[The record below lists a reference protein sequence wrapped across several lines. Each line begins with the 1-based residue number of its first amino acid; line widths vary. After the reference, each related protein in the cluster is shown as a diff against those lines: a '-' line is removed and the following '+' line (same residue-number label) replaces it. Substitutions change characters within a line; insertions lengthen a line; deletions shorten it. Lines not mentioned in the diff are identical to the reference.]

1 MQLTTAGTY
10 KDTIKNQLDCDS
22 IIYILNL
29 EYLPDVVFVE
39 EDTLLCYGATCEWRG
54 LQLTTEGTYNDTV
67 KNQLDCDS
75 LIYILNLKYLPDV
88 QYIEEDTLLCHGV
101 TCEWRNLQ
109 FITAGT
115 YNDTV
120 KNQLDCDSLI
130 YTLHLEYL
138 PQVQHFITDTFLC
151 YGEVCDWRGTT
162 YTESIIDHD
171 TIRNILGCD
180 SLIYTLN
187 LTINHEIPITHVID
201 TMAGAEY
208 HWNDQIYT
216 YGGDYT
222 VTLSAITGCDSV
234 VTLHLLD
241 NPAAIDSILV
251 AEQCAGSGTY
261 DVKIQ
266 TQGFIEKIALRYSP
280 LAQAAGL
287 RDTVVAFSSTKDT
300 YTIYYDS
307 VRAGVHEV
315 TAVGLFHGV
324 EVATYTFDLTYLYP
338 NTIFEQRYNDLIA
351 VLTHDYNG
359 GYDFAAF
366 QWYKDG
372 VMLQGETH
380 SYLNQQLTFD
390 SEYSVLL
397 TTTDG
402 LQMMSCPIFAE
413 DKADLSVYPT
423 LTKVGGSVICRM
435 TQPMQLCIYHSSGEL
450 IREYNLEKGKNEI
463 YMPSV
468 SGVYMLLFISNN
480 RIERS
485 VKVIVQ

>member
-1 MQLTTAGTY
+1 
-10 KDTIKNQLDCDS
+10 
-22 IIYILNL
+22 
-29 EYLPDVVFVE
+29 
-39 EDTLLCYGATCEWRG
+39 
-54 LQLTTEGTYNDTV
+54 
-67 KNQLDCDS
+67 
-75 LIYILNLKYLPDV
+75 
-88 QYIEEDTLLCHGV
+88 
-101 TCEWRNLQ
+101 
-109 FITAGT
+109 
-115 YNDTV
+115 
-120 KNQLDCDSLI
+120 
-130 YTLHLEYL
+130 
-138 PQVQHFITDTFLC
+138 
-151 YGEVCDWRGTT
+151 
-162 YTESIIDHD
+162 
-171 TIRNILGCD
+171 
-180 SLIYTLN
+180 
-187 LTINHEIPITHVID
+187 VID

-241 NPAAIDSILV
+241 NPAAIDSMLV

-287 RDTVVAFSSTKDT
+287 RDTVIAFSSTKDT

-324 EVATYTFDLTYLYP
+324 EVATYTFTLTYLYP

-397 TTTDG
+397 TSTDG

-450 IREYNLEKGKNEI
+450 IREYNLAKGKNEI